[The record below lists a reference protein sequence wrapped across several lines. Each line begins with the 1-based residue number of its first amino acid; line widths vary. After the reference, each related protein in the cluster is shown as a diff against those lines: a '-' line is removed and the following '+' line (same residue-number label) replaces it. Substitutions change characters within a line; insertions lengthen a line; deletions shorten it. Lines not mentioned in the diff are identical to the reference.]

1 MGEEPIQAGCRG
13 TNTTLFF
20 LFIYILSFDQGDK
33 LYGRGTTDCLGH
45 VALLTE
51 FFIEL
56 AVKMPKL
63 KREVWC
69 VFIARYSI
77 SFFVWAQ
84 QATCHTLVCSE
95 ESSIIPGV
103 GADQLLK
110 DGKLECCKKG
120 PIFWVDAADSNPCI
134 GNCVVLINNVSNPV
148 VSSWPGTGTSL
159 KWNMRIDG
167 HLFHSGLPHKVWV
180 FDMFILCL
188 QHTTCYLQGI
198 NSIEL
203 AFEAISH
210 IQKKF
215 YAEYVPVSTLADAS
229 T

>member
-13 TNTTLFF
+13 TKHHF
-20 LFIYILSFDQGDK
+20 LFLVHLVSFGTPQGDK

-45 VALLTE
+45 IALLTE

-77 SFFVWAQ
+77 SYFICAHQ
-84 QATCHTLVCSE
+84 TICHTLVCSE

-110 DGKLECCKKG
+110 DGKLECCKNG
-120 PIFWVDAADSNPCI
+120 PIYWVDAADSNPCI
-134 GNCVVLINNVSNPV
+134 GNCVVFINNNNP
-148 VSSWPGTGTSL
+148 
-159 KWNMRIDG
+159 IY
-167 HLFHSGLPHKVWV
+167 
-180 FDMFILCL
+180 FILTRNWHFL
-188 QHTTCYLQGI
+188 KVEH
-198 NSIEL
+198 E
-203 AFEAISH
+203 
-210 IQKKF
+210 
-215 YAEYVPVSTLADAS
+215 D
-229 T
+229 